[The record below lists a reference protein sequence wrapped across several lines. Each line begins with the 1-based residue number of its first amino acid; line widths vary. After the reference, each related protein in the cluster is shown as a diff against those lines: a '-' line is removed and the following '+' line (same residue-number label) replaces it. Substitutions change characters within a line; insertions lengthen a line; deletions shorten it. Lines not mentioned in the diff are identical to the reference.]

1 MSNKVK
7 DEVIYIRIYDSEPTS
22 TPTVADV
29 VASPGFELSMEGNG
43 LQEFNLPKTAETRDT
58 TGRHGFMKSETRGVI
73 DYEGDFM
80 VDWVTADGAAAGCR
94 DEVPGRFVRRELGTA
109 SGRTQQLGGGPIM
122 QCNIIDRDGGFA
134 FDVTFDGDID
144 LARSNQ

>member
-7 DEVIYIRIYDSEPTS
+7 DEVIYIRIYDDEPS
-22 TPTVADV
+22 TTPAVADI
-29 VASPGFELSMEGNG
+29 VAAPGFELSMEGNG

-94 DEVPGRFVRRELGTA
+94 DEVPGLRAAGAGHGFRADAAAGRGTDYAVQHHRPRWRFRLR
-109 SGRTQQLGGGPIM
+109 
-122 QCNIIDRDGGFA
+122 C
-134 FDVTFDGDID
+134 D
-144 LARSNQ
+144 L

>member
-7 DEVIYIRIYDSEPTS
+7 DEVIYVRIYDDEPTT

-58 TGRHGFMKSETRGVI
+58 TGRHGYMKSETRGVI
-73 DYEGDFM
+73 DYEGDFV
-80 VDWVTADGAAAGCR
+80 VDWVTADGAAAGFGNQVSGLR
-94 DEVPGRFVRRELGTA
+94 AAGAGQRERADAAAGRRSDHPGEYHRPRWRFRLR
-109 SGRTQQLGGGPIM
+109 
-122 QCNIIDRDGGFA
+122 CDF
-134 FDVTFDGDID
+134 
-144 LARSNQ
+144 

>member
-80 VDWVTADGAAAGCR
+80 VDWVTATAPLLDA
-94 DEVPGRFVRRELGTA
+94 ETKYLVFVRRELGTA

>member
-80 VDWVTADGAAAGCR
+80 VDWVALTAPLLDSETKYLA
-94 DEVPGRFVRRELGTA
+94 FVRRELGTG

-144 LARSNQ
+144 LARSSQ